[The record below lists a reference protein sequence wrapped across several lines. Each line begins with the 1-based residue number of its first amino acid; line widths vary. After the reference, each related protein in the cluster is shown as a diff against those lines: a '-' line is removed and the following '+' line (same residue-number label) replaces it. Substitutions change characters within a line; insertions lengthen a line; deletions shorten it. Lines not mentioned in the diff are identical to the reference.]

1 MKLGTFGLVAAMLA
15 LTTIRPAA
23 QAGSIQGDA
32 LKDWSNMKETMTKI
46 ADAMPEEKF
55 GFKPTPAQR
64 SYGEQILHVA
74 GANVFFLKSLGAKA
88 AAPTIDTKAT
98 SKAAIMKALADSFD
112 YGTAVL
118 KEQTDQ
124 TMAEAVKGPSFI
136 GTATRAR
143 IVWDAIGHAWD
154 EYGAMTVYL
163 RLNNIVPPASRG
175 M

>member
-74 GANVFFLKSLGAKA
+74 GANVFFLKSLGA
-88 AAPTIDTKAT
+88 
-98 SKAAIMKALADSFD
+98 
-112 YGTAVL
+112 
-118 KEQTDQ
+118 
-124 TMAEAVKGPSFI
+124 
-136 GTATRAR
+136 
-143 IVWDAIGHAWD
+143 
-154 EYGAMTVYL
+154 
-163 RLNNIVPPASRG
+163 
-175 M
+175 